1 MDQIIIRNARLEDAK
16 SLLAIYG
23 EYVKHTAI
31 TFEYDV
37 PQEEEFRA
45 RMQRFMQKYPYLVA
59 QRGEEILGYAYAGS
73 FYGRA
78 AYGW

>member
-1 MDQIIIRNARLEDAK
+1 MDQIIIRKARLEDAK

-45 RMQRFMQKYPYLVA
+45 RMQRFMQK
-59 QRGEEILGYAYAGS
+59 
-73 FYGRA
+73 
-78 AYGW
+78 